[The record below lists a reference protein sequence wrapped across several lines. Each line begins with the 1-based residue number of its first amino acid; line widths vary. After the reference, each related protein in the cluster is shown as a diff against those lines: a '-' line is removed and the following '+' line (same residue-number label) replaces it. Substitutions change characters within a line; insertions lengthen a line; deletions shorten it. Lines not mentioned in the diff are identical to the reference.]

1 MGTFSIQELY
11 KPVKCTI
18 EKLFKRLW
26 YHAQHIEGQM
36 TVKLLGQNSV
46 KNPYFLFRN
55 IMTWKMITSPM
66 KKLKLYLKYNLH
78 LVTHTIHMNV
88 HIEK

>member
-1 MGTFSIQELY
+1 
-11 KPVKCTI
+11 
-18 EKLFKRLW
+18 
-26 YHAQHIEGQM
+26 M

-46 KNPYFLFRN
+46 KNPYFIFRN

-78 LVTHTIHMNV
+78 FNNPHNSHECAHRKIKKITP
-88 HIEK
+88 KY